1 MLEILCNSKSI
12 KKELLEKILCFETIR
27 RIENEKQ
34 NRIESLNDLSF
45 LNESNIKNLINSND
59 YNESFDQTDN
69 KMTKNGI
76 ENSNNNGQIK
86 ISIQATTLD

>member
-34 NRIESLNDLSF
+34 NRIESLNGLSF